1 MQQPHQLYLASVGS
15 SGSSLRIDGSAHRPS
30 AVACS
35 SGQAQRSDAVVSVM
49 MRAAWHVAPTGREG
63 VSPAGRSIPRLPA
76 PPPRSSGPRAP
87 LHGDRAEAFVEPVHL
102 HPEPVGTS
110 TTAVDECFE
119 PVSGVVPDL
128 PVAAGAAGGAAVDGA
143 SRLVESFGSLD
154 FESPQVEIPQ
164 GCALFPRAT
173 GAVPVHRR
181 GRGCPFGSMC
191 VMCGAVTW
199 RGR

>member
-1 MQQPHQLYLASVGS
+1 METRRSV
-15 SGSSLRIDGSAHRPS
+15 
-30 AVACS
+30 
-35 SGQAQRSDAVVSVM
+35 
-49 MRAAWHVAPTGREG
+49 
-63 VSPAGRSIPRLPA
+63 PRLPA
-76 PPPRSSGPRAP
+76 PPPRGRGPRAA
-87 LHGDRAEAFVEPVHL
+87 LDGDRAEPFVEPL
-102 HPEPVGTS
+102 HFDTEPVGVLAAAS
-110 TTAVDECFE
+110 DERFQ
-119 PVSGVVPDL
+119 PVAGVVPDL